1 MKYRTPIISLLTAFL
16 MTIALVPQ
24 ASAQDKQATEVK
36 NPDVILQVKGMTCE
50 FCAYRMEKH
59 LKRID
64 AVNNVQVKLDEQ
76 KVLLTLN
83 DDQTVT
89 EDALLEAVQNAV
101 TDAGFTMEGVTFTED
116 NETSKVGPPE
126 DR

>member
-24 ASAQDKQATEVK
+24 TSAQDRQATEVK

-50 FCAYRMEKH
+50 FCAYNMEKH
-59 LKRID
+59 LMKID
-64 AVNNVQVKLDEQ
+64 AVSNVQVMLDEQ
-76 KVLLTLN
+76 KVLLSLH

-89 EDALLEAVQNAV
+89 EDALREAVQNAV
-101 TDAGFTMEGVTFTED
+101 TDAGFTMEGVTFTKD
-116 NETSKVGPPE
+116 DETSKVGPPE

>member
-36 NPDVILQVKGMTCE
+36 NPDGTLQGKGMTCE
-50 FCAYRMEKH
+50 MCAYNMEKH

-101 TDAGFTMEGVTFTED
+101 TDAGFTMEGVTFMKD
-116 NETSKVGPPE
+116 DETSKIGPPK